1 MKWIIYTDGAYSP
14 LRDQGGVGIVIT
26 ENNTEIQ
33 RYSKGYK
40 GVTNNKM
47 ELLAIIIA
55 LIFVKEPLESLEIRT
70 DSQYVI
76 GCATMGWKR
85 KKNVKL
91 WNKFDEIF
99 KEKQKL
105 ISNPITFNWV
115 KGHSNNEFNNIYNEI
130 AVAASKELLI

>member
-26 ENNTEIQ
+26 ENNTEIR

-115 KGHSNNEFNNIYNEI
+115 KGHSNNEFNNICDEI